1 MEYFRVRSRA
11 GLGVAAL
18 FAATVLS
25 GAAWADADLSGIY
38 WATEYHPK
46 IQCSSA
52 AASCRSPRRARPPMR
67 RTWRA

>member
-25 GAAWADADLSGIY
+25 GAACKADADLSGIY

-46 IQCSSA
+46 IA
-52 AASCRSPRRARPPMR
+52 AGRRR
-67 RTWRA
+67 RTAVHRCGQGRL